1 MGLIRGIHKA
11 RRLEALSSQP
21 VAAYQEPGGHLGK
34 VVAFI
39 GATLGGAAGWW
50 LGARLGVMTAFI
62 LSTVGTG
69 AGIYGARRWLRNY
82 LP

>member
-1 MGLIRGIHKA
+1 
-11 RRLEALSSQP
+11 
-21 VAAYQEPGGHLGK
+21 LGK

-50 LGARLGVMTAFI
+50 LGSGLGTMTAFFLSI
-62 LSTVGTG
+62 LGTA
-69 AGIYGARRWLRNY
+69 AGLYAARRWVSEY